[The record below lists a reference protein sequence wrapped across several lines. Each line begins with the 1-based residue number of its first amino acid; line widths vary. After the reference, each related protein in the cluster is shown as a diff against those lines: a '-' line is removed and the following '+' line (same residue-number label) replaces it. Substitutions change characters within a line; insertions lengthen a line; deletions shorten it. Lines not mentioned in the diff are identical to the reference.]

1 MELTGKNI
9 LVVGLARSGLAA
21 AQFLLRRQARVSA
34 TDLRPAAELQDAL
47 SRLQGA
53 VRLRLGGHD
62 REDFLRA
69 DLVILSPGVPASLP
83 EVRAAVEAG
92 VPVWSE
98 VELAFRYSRGTFVG
112 ITGSNGKTTT
122 TELLGR
128 ICREAGLK
136 TVVGGNVGTPLVQ
149 FADDSDAETVF
160 VVELSSFQLETI
172 SSFRCR
178 IALLLNV
185 TPDHMDRYPDFA
197 TYLEAKKRV
206 FLNQTSDDFAV
217 LNRDDPTT
225 ASLERSLRAQK
236 FYFSRRSRTA
246 PGAGVRDGI
255 VTIQWRDEA
264 LAVMPAA
271 ESPLMGLHNLENV
284 LAATSAA
291 YLLGIPA
298 DRIRDGVRSF
308 PGVEHRLEFVRQ
320 IQGVD
325 FYNDS
330 KATNP
335 ESTARA
341 LEAFDRPLFVIMGG
355 LDKGGDFSILSDLLK
370 ARARKALL
378 IGAAADKIARA
389 LPPQLDQRR
398 CDSLEEAVREA
409 FEEAR
414 PGDLVLLS
422 PACASFDM
430 FDDYEH
436 RGRVFKEAAKALE
449 QAPEEKCR

>member
-47 SRLQGA
+47 NRLQGA

-236 FYFSRRSRTA
+236 FYFSRRSRNA

-370 ARARKALL
+370 ARARKAFL

>member
-1 MELTGKNI
+1 MDLSGKSI

-21 AQFLLRRQARVSA
+21 VQFLLRRQARVSA
-34 TDLRPAAELQDAL
+34 TDLRPAEELQDAV
-47 SRLQGA
+47 SSLQGA

-69 DLVILSPGVPASLP
+69 DLVVLSPGVPTSLP
-83 EVRAAVEAG
+83 ELQAAVEAG

-98 VELAFRYSRGTFVG
+98 VELAYRYSRGTFVG

-149 FADDSDAETVF
+149 FAEDSDSETVF

-197 TYLEAKKRV
+197 SYLAAKKRV
-206 FLNQTSDDFAV
+206 FLNQTSEDFAV
-217 LNRDDPTT
+217 LNMDDPTT
-225 ASLERSLRAQK
+225 ASLDGSLKAQK
-236 FYFSRRSRTA
+236 FYFSRRSQNS

-255 VTIQWRDEA
+255 LTIQWRDEA

-271 ESPLMGLHNLENV
+271 ESRLMGLHNLENV
-284 LAATSAA
+284 LAAASAA

-298 DRIRDGVRSF
+298 HQIRDGVRSF
-308 PGVEHRLEFVRQ
+308 PGVEHRLEFVCQ

-335 ESTARA
+335 ESTAKA

-370 ARARKALL
+370 ARARKVLL
-378 IGAAADKIARA
+378 IGAAADKISRT
-389 LPPQLDQRR
+389 LPRELGQRR

-409 FEEAR
+409 FAEAR

-436 RGRVFKEAAKALE
+436 RGRVFKETAQALE
-449 QAPEEKCR
+449 HTREERCR

>member
-1 MELTGKNI
+1 MDLSGKSI

-34 TDLRPAAELQDAL
+34 TDLRPAEELQDAV
-47 SRLQGA
+47 SSLQGA

-69 DLVILSPGVPASLP
+69 DLVVLSPGVPTSLP
-83 EVRAAVEAG
+83 EVQAAVEAG

-98 VELAFRYSRGTFVG
+98 VELAYRYSRGTFVG

-128 ICREAGLK
+128 ICREAGMK

-149 FADDSDAETVF
+149 FAEDSDSETVF

-185 TPDHMDRYPDFA
+185 TPDHMDRYSDFA
-197 TYLEAKKRV
+197 SYLAAKKRV
-206 FLNQTSDDFAV
+206 FLNQTSEDFAV
-217 LNRDDPTT
+217 LNMDDPTT
-225 ASLERSLRAQK
+225 ASLDGSLKAQK
-236 FYFSRRSRTA
+236 FYFSRRSQNS

-255 VTIQWRDEA
+255 LTIQWRDEA

-284 LAATSAA
+284 LAAASAA

-298 DRIRDGVRSF
+298 HQIRDGVRSF
-308 PGVEHRLEFVRQ
+308 PGVEHRLEFVCQ

-335 ESTARA
+335 ESTAKA

-370 ARARKALL
+370 ARARKVLL
-378 IGAAADKIARA
+378 IGAAADKISRT
-389 LPPQLDQRR
+389 LPRELGQRR

-409 FEEAR
+409 FAEAR

-436 RGRVFKEAAKALE
+436 RGRVFKETAQALK
-449 QAPEEKCR
+449 QTREERCR

>member
-1 MELTGKNI
+1 MDLSGKSI

-21 AQFLLRRQARVSA
+21 VQFLLRRQARVSA
-34 TDLRPAAELQDAL
+34 TDLRPAEELQDAVR
-47 SRLQGA
+47 SLQGA

-69 DLVILSPGVPASLP
+69 DLVVLSPGVPTSLP
-83 EVRAAVEAG
+83 ELQAAVEAG

-98 VELAFRYSRGTFVG
+98 VELAYRYSRGTFVG

-128 ICREAGLK
+128 ICREAGMK

-149 FADDSDAETVF
+149 FAEDSDSETVF

-197 TYLEAKKRV
+197 SYLAAKKRV
-206 FLNQTSDDFAV
+206 FLNQTSEDFAV
-217 LNRDDPTT
+217 LNMDDPTT
-225 ASLERSLRAQK
+225 ASLDGSLKAQK
-236 FYFSRRSRTA
+236 FYFSRRSQNS

-255 VTIQWRDEA
+255 LTIQWRDEA

-284 LAATSAA
+284 LAAASAA

-298 DRIRDGVRSF
+298 HQIRDGVRSF
-308 PGVEHRLEFVRQ
+308 PGVEHRLEFVCQ

-335 ESTARA
+335 ESTAKA

-370 ARARKALL
+370 ARARKVLL
-378 IGAAADKIARA
+378 IGAAADKISRT
-389 LPPQLDQRR
+389 LPRELGQRR

-409 FEEAR
+409 FAEAR

-436 RGRVFKEAAKALE
+436 RGRVFKETAQALE
-449 QAPEEKCR
+449 QTREERCR

>member
-1 MELTGKNI
+1 MDLSGKSI

-21 AQFLLRRQARVSA
+21 VQFLLRRQARVSA
-34 TDLRPAAELQDAL
+34 TDLRPAEELQDAV
-47 SRLQGA
+47 SSLQGA

-69 DLVILSPGVPASLP
+69 DLVVLSPGVPTSLP
-83 EVRAAVEAG
+83 ELQAAVEAG

-98 VELAFRYSRGTFVG
+98 VELAYRYSRGTFVG

-128 ICREAGLK
+128 ICREAGMK

-149 FADDSDAETVF
+149 LAEDSDSETVF

-197 TYLEAKKRV
+197 SYLAAKKRV
-206 FLNQTSDDFAV
+206 FLNQTSEDFAV
-217 LNRDDPTT
+217 LNMDDPTT
-225 ASLERSLRAQK
+225 ASLDASLKAQK
-236 FYFSRRSRTA
+236 FYFSRRSQNS

-255 VTIQWRDEA
+255 LTIQWRDES

-284 LAATSAA
+284 LAAASAA

-298 DRIRDGVRSF
+298 HQIRDGVRSF
-308 PGVEHRLEFVRQ
+308 PGVEHRLEFVCQ

-335 ESTARA
+335 ESTAKA

-370 ARARKALL
+370 ARARKVLL
-378 IGAAADKIARA
+378 IGAAADKISRT
-389 LPPQLDQRR
+389 LPRELGQRR

-409 FEEAR
+409 FAEAR

-436 RGRVFKEAAKALE
+436 RGRVFKETAQALE
-449 QAPEEKCR
+449 QTREERCR

>member
-47 SRLQGA
+47 NRLQGA

-236 FYFSRRSRTA
+236 FYFSRRSRNA

-370 ARARKALL
+370 ARARKAFL

-389 LPPQLDQRR
+389 LPPQLEQRR